1 MKPPSVKGKRKKK
14 KDEEIACTEPTEE
27 RKEKKKKR
35 SKVAAESNSGTRYVM
50 LFTKN
55 AIKNRVMKTKN
66 TF

>member
-14 KDEEIACTEPTEE
+14 KDEEIACIEPTEE
-27 RKEKKKKR
+27 RKEKKKR
-35 SKVAAESNSGTRYVM
+35 SKVTAESNSGTRYVM